1 MRENQKFRAKLS
13 LANLFFMRL
22 LTHAFSLK
30 FSWVGFKK
38 RKKKL
43 ALLPSACLFSVVS
56 SPAFYGG
63 WGIEG
68 GLGPLGVA
76 GETGRPRRVR
86 GGGRGKTN
94 VKAPN
99 VLLALPFPVR
109 PFIRSF
115 SFE

>member
-1 MRENQKFRAKLS
+1 
-13 LANLFFMRL
+13 MRL
-22 LTHAFSLK
+22 MTRAFSLK
-30 FSWVGFKK
+30 LSLVGFKK

-43 ALLPSACLFSVVS
+43 ALFPSACLFSVVS

-68 GLGPLGVA
+68 GSALGAVG
-76 GETGRPRRVR
+76 GRGGGRPVGRVR

>member
-1 MRENQKFRAKLS
+1 
-13 LANLFFMRL
+13 MRL
-22 LTHAFSLK
+22 MTRAFSLK

-38 RKKKL
+38 RKKL

-68 GLGPLGVA
+68 GLGLLGVA
-76 GETGRPRRVR
+76 GETGRGRPRVR

-99 VLLALPFPVR
+99 VLLALPL
-109 PFIRSF
+109 IRSF
-115 SFE
+115 VRSLIRVGQSR